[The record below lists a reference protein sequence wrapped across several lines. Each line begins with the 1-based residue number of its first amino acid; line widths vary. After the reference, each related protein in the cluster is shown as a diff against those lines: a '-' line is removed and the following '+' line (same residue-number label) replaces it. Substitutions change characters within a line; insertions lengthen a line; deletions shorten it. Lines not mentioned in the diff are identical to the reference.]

1 MQTGGPVGT
10 LLVQWGD
17 VSSWVS
23 ALSTIIAL
31 GFAAIAA
38 YATQRAYRIETGRDR
53 AQAAFARRAQAALV
67 SAWWGTDAQGT
78 RSGVL
83 VRNASET
90 PVYQATISAVS
101 TRDVNVAWQVN
112 LSVVPPSD
120 QPTYFPA
127 RSDLQ
132 GSVPTDAAQD
142 YRVAMSFTDSTG
154 IRWIRDRHGMLFEVS
169 PELMVWADTLRT
181 STLDQFTDRFLSEHQ
196 VKVSFTTRPIETLRR
211 DFLEA
216 SRSGRVPADVL
227 VGPHDWIGN
236 LVAAQ
241 AITAIEL
248 SAERRAMF
256 VDRAIEAM
264 TYRGKL
270 YGIPYASDS
279 IALLRNLEL
288 DTAPEPPATFEELL
302 ERGRALCRDKRARVP
317 LAIQVGEGDA
327 FHVYP
332 VYVSAGGRLFVRA
345 RGGGWDADAIAGP
358 ESAAALARLQDLGE
372 RGDGI
377 LRRAITRER
386 AVAMFLGRQTPYLL
400 CAAWAVGEFRSSDIP
415 MSVMSVSEV
424 PPFREGQPT
433 RSLVSTHGLFLARSA
448 RNQIL
453 AQELIVDYMTRT
465 EVALRLHQAQP
476 RTPSLRSGLG
486 EVLEND
492 PTSAVYNE
500 LCGRGEIIPSSA
512 DTVPLFR
519 AFHQAE
525 CEAIAGTEIDTVMRR
540 FRSAIVDINRRR
552 EATADTREG

>member
-1 MQTGGPVGT
+1 

-17 VSSWVS
+17 ISSWVS
-23 ALSTIIAL
+23 AVSTIFAL
-31 GFAAIAA
+31 IFAAVAA
-38 YATQRAYRIETGRDR
+38 YATQRAYRIEIGRDR

-67 SAWWGTDAQGT
+67 SAWWGTDGQRTQSGT
-78 RSGVL
+78 L

-101 TRDVNVAWQVN
+101 SRDVNVGWQLN
-112 LSVVPPSD
+112 LPVVPPSD
-120 QPTYFPA
+120 QPMFFPA
-127 RSDLQ
+127 RSDPE
-132 GSVPTDAAQD
+132 GSMPAGAAAQD

-154 IRWIRDRHGMLFEVS
+154 IRWIRDRRGMLYEVS

-181 STLDQFTDRFLSEHQ
+181 STLDQFTDRFLSSHQ

-211 DFLEA
+211 DFLEVA
-216 SRSGRVPADVL
+216 RSGQEGADVL

-236 LVAAQ
+236 LVGAGAIAA
-241 AITAIEL
+241 IDL
-248 SAERRAMF
+248 SSERQAMF

-264 TYRGKL
+264 TYRGRL

-279 IALLRNLEL
+279 IALLRNLDL
-288 DTAPEPPATFEELL
+288 DTHPGPPATIEELL
-302 ERGRALCRDKRARVP
+302 DRGRALCRDKRARAP

-332 VYVSAGGRLFVRA
+332 VYVSAGGRLFARA
-345 RGGGWDADAIAGP
+345 PDGSWDADTIAGP
-358 ESAAALARLQDLGE
+358 ESAAALARLQALGE
-372 RGDGI
+372 RGEGI
-377 LRRAITRER
+377 LRREITRER
-386 AVAMFLGRQTPYLL
+386 AVAMFLRRETPYLL
-400 CAAWAVGEFRSSDIP
+400 CAAWAVGEFRPANIP
-415 MSVMSVSEV
+415 MSVSAV
-424 PPFREGQPT
+424 PPFADGHPT

-465 EVALRLHQAQP
+465 EVVLRLHEAQP

-500 LCGRGEIIPSSA
+500 LCERGEIIPSSA
-512 DTVPLFR
+512 DTVPLFK

-525 CEAIAGTEIDTVMRR
+525 CEAVAGMEIDAVMRR
-540 FRSAIVDINRRR
+540 YHAAIADINRRR
-552 EATADTREG
+552 DDTADARRR